1 MKSTRDALTLWV
13 KHFFDFYSSRSHSAW
28 QQGQKFQWHWTLFP
42 HSETICAFLSPK
54 KLRHSKQIH
63 QQLPLNLPPLLTK
76 QAQHRVHYFL
86 FFSFSPSLSLSFST
100 LQTSRTLFGFIV
112 QIFPP
117 NICQLHLNHTHGEN
131 LRTQK
136 RTLTYLFE
144 IQSENQPRTTKKES
158 TRETKRVIEQENIVP
173 KVRLESECDGLE

>member
-86 FFSFSPSLSLSFST
+86 FFSFLFPPLSLSLSVHCRRLEHFLAS
-100 LQTSRTLFGFIV
+100 SCKFFH
-112 QIFPP
+112 QIFVSF
-117 NICQLHLNHTHGEN
+117 ISTIHTVKIYAHRN
-131 LRTQK
+131 ALWLISSKFKVRTNQEQQK
-136 RTLTYLFE
+136 K
-144 IQSENQPRTTKKES
+144 NQPGRQKEW
-158 TRETKRVIEQENIVP
+158 
-173 KVRLESECDGLE
+173 